1 MQRHME
7 MRPGGG
13 EPSTEMLLKYDGG
26 GRPKALALLTS
37 RLRVSQ
43 ADSEVVGKA

>member
-1 MQRHME
+1 

-13 EPSTEMLLKYDGG
+13 EPSTGMLLRSDGG
-26 GRPKALALLTS
+26 GRPKALALLSS

-43 ADSEVVGKA
+43 ADSEGVGKA